1 MNRRILC
8 IEDNPINWRLV
19 QRLLGQA
26 GYEMHWAEEGLR
38 GYEMALEL
46 RPDLVLLDINLP
58 GLSGFE
64 IATKFRQHP
73 ELKGMLIVA
82 LTAKTLKSDRETALV
97 AGCDGFIP
105 KPIDPFTFVDQV
117 GAYLGGQRERVE
129 EAREGEVLRSFNVQM
144 LEHLESQ
151 LREAQEANR
160 KLVETQ
166 QELEVRNRSL
176 ARLLAFGQGLL
187 AEHHPRGLMARV
199 LDQMR
204 RELEADRVLAY
215 RLHPSGGYWEGL
227 QDEGNGVVDLPI
239 LARECGFCSRLPAL
253 AGSGAQPGDR
263 LQANRIWDEGVAQG
277 FWRSQTEPC
286 LLALPDRQGGGGIW
300 GFWVLLRDVGRPFRP
315 LELELVALH
324 ASLAQVGIENAELI
338 ASLNES
344 SRALASSYERM
355 ENAYQD
361 LQAAKAALSRQERQ
375 GLMEELFLKIAQRLA
390 VPVRTLGSQSDEL
403 DRLLEARESLGARVC
418 EEAPKAIAQIR
429 HAVGTVDGL
438 LKALLRRVDKE
449 TSGSPEWL
457 RLHDLLSQEL
467 ELLEA
472 EEILPAGV
480 QVGLDLQ
487 SSVQTLFGVY
497 ADFARLF
504 LHLVQHACGGPDP
517 SPVLKVATRF
527 EEGHFVLRVEDQGGP
542 IPDVLLAHAFEP
554 FSELHQQAVMGIRS
568 PGAGLPHARQLV
580 EPYHGGISLTNEG
593 EGTRI
598 TVRIPLGA

>member
-1 MNRRILC
+1 MSRRILC
-8 IEDNPINWRLV
+8 IEDNPVNWRLV

-26 GYEMHWAEEGLR
+26 GYEMHWAEEGLK
-38 GYEMALEL
+38 GYEMALDL
-46 RPDLVLLDINLP
+46 KPHLVLLDINLP

-73 ELKGMLIVA
+73 ELKGMPIVA
-82 LTAKTLKSDRETALV
+82 LTAKTLKTDRETALV

-117 GAYLGGQRERVE
+117 GAYLRGQRERVE
-129 EAREGEVLRSFNVQM
+129 EAREGEVLRGFNAQM

-160 KLVETQ
+160 KLVEAQ
-166 QELEVRNRSL
+166 QELEVRSSSL

-204 RELEADRVLAY
+204 RELGADRVVAY

-227 QDEGNGVVDLPI
+227 QEDGTGVADLPV
-239 LARECGFCSRLPAL
+239 LPRECGFCLRLPAL
-253 AGSGAQPGDR
+253 AGAGALPGDR

-277 FWRSQTEPC
+277 FWRTQTEPC
-286 LLALPDRQGGGGIW
+286 LLVLQDRQGGEGAW
-300 GFWVLLRDVGRPFRP
+300 GFWVLVRGVDRPFRP

-355 ENAYQD
+355 ESAYQD

-390 VPVRTLGSQSDEL
+390 APVRTLGSQSEEL
-403 DRLLEARESLGARVC
+403 DRLLEAREALGPRIC

-429 HAVGTVDGL
+429 QAVGTVDGL

-449 TSGSPEWL
+449 ASGSPEWL

-472 EEILPAGV
+472 EEALPAGV
-480 QVGLDLQ
+480 QVALDLQ
-487 SSVQTLFGVY
+487 ASVQALFGVY
-497 ADFARLF
+497 ADFARML
-504 LHLVQHACGGPDP
+504 LHLVQHACGGPEP
-517 SPVLKVATRF
+517 SPVLRLATRF
-527 EEGHFVLRVEDQGGP
+527 EAGHFVLWVEDLGGP

-554 FSELHQQAVMGIRS
+554 FSELHQQPVMGIRA
-568 PGAGLPHARQLV
+568 PGPGLPHVRQLL
-580 EPYHGGISLTNEG
+580 EPYHGDVALENEG
-593 EGTRI
+593 DGTRV